1 MFQLRTTERSP
12 PIKCPELDMPQ
23 VSAFRRLVVDSGRPA
38 GAFVHTKSS
47 RLNMAESTSEYPS
60 RLIDELDI
68 RELLN
73 ARIPVSVESIAMY
86 LGAES
91 VQKTDISVA
100 GMLLPTENSFRILV
114 NRNEHWVRQRFSC
127 AHEIA
132 HLLLDPKHAPSMR
145 KEVPEAPTTL
155 EKHCD
160 KLAAQILMPD
170 PTFSRYAK
178 SEICSI
184 NSILK
189 LARTFQTSITAT
201 TIRLMDVIDEPIIA
215 IFSGMATGKTGSH
228 LRIQWNSQNVRRLR
242 RRHAYFLPK
251 GKSVNL
257 ATADMAYRTNQ
268 IQTKNEYIDVGNL
281 RLKGYT
287 ESKAF
292 GYGKSRYVLS
302 LVFPER

>member
-1 MFQLRTTERSP
+1 MDNSCS
-12 PIKCPELDMPQ
+12 K
-23 VSAFRRLVVDSGRPA
+23 SAIQHKESSALFEA
-38 GAFVHTKSS
+38 NGASD
-47 RLNMAESTSEYPS
+47 YPG
-60 RLIDELDI
+60 RLIDKMGI
-68 RELLN
+68 RDVLN
-73 ARIPVSVESIAMY
+73 AHIPVNIEDIAKTI
-86 LGAES
+86 GAES

-292 GYGKSRYVLS
+292 GSGKSRYVLS

>member
-1 MFQLRTTERSP
+1 MDISRPTG
-12 PIKCPELDMPQ
+12 
-23 VSAFRRLVVDSGRPA
+23 ALVR
-38 GAFVHTKSS
+38 TKSS
-47 RLNMAESTSEYPS
+47 ALTEAKCNSEYPG
-60 RLIDELDI
+60 RLIDELGI
-68 RELLN
+68 RDLLN
-73 ARIPVSVESIAMY
+73 AHVPVNIESIAKS

-91 VQKTDISVA
+91 VQRANISGA
-100 GMLLPTENSFRILV
+100 GMLLPTKDSFRILV
-114 NRNEHWVRQRFSC
+114 NKNEHWVRQRFSG

-145 KEVPEAPTTL
+145 QEAPEAPTAL

-160 KLAAQILMPD
+160 KLAAHILMPD

-178 SEICSI
+178 SEMCSI
-184 NSILK
+184 QSILN

-201 TIRLMDVIDEPIIA
+201 TIRLMDVDVIDEPIIA
-215 IFSGMATGKTGSH
+215 IFSRMATGKTGSH

-242 RRHAYFLPK
+242 GRHAYFLPK

-257 ATADMAYRTNQ
+257 ATANMAYRTNQ
-268 IQTKNEYIDVGNL
+268 IQAKNEYIDVGNL

>member
-1 MFQLRTTERSP
+1 MDIS
-12 PIKCPELDMPQ
+12 CPK
-23 VSAFRRLVVDSGRPA
+23 SAVE
-38 GAFVHTKSS
+38 HKKSS
-47 RLNMAESTSEYPS
+47 ASFEVNRTSDYPG

-73 ARIPVSVESIAMY
+73 ARIPVNVESIAKS

-91 VQKTDISVA
+91 VQRANISVA
-100 GMLLPTENSFRILV
+100 GMLLPTEDSFRILV
-114 NRNEHWVRQRFSC
+114 NKNERSVRQRFSC

-132 HLLLDPKHAPSMR
+132 HLILDPKHAPSMR

-160 KLAAQILMPD
+160 MLAAQILMPD

-184 NSILK
+184 QSILK

-215 IFSGMATGKTGSH
+215 IFSGMATGKTGLH

-287 ESKAF
+287 ESRAF